1 VRRLPRAWA
10 GSVGRRNFTHFPRC
24 LRPRA
29 NGGTWWHALRHGASH
44 ARRGDRMPEFGDW
57 IGDTKWAKGAER
69 ECLAGVQEDASQ
81 SVQSIASFAGR
92 RSLESGAL
100 KVAAG
105 CQGWQEPC
113 LTPSAQI
120 GIASWHRLAPA
131 AAAAP
136 RPARERSLVAPC
148 PQRHTSLTSAPSWP
162 IFTHPLI
169 ITYSTL
175 PTVLSCSLQC

>member
-1 VRRLPRAWA
+1 MACRR
-10 GSVGRRNFTHFPRC
+10 
-24 LRPRA
+24 
-29 NGGTWWHALRHGASH
+29 
-44 ARRGDRMPEFGDW
+44 ARGCQPV
-57 IGDTKWAKGAER
+57 KA
-69 ECLAGVQEDASQ
+69 
-81 SVQSIASFAGR
+81 IASLAGR

-131 AAAAP
+131 AAAAAP

-148 PQRHTSLTSAPSWP
+148 PQRHTSLISWP

-175 PTVLSCSLQC
+175 STALSCSLQC